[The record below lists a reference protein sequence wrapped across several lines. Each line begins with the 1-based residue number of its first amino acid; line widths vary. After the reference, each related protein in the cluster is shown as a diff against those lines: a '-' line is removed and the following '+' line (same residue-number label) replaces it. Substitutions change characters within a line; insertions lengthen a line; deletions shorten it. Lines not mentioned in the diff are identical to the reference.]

1 MSIIVISNDQ
11 IPFSRPFNLVT
22 MVFSVSLWL
31 ELHESEPLAAHAGF
45 TQLASRDISWNK
57 VCTQTHVYLN
67 KFKCQP
73 KKFVF
78 QSDESD
84 IFIVED
90 DDRRNKGIDGSGAAS
105 VTHSGIALFIALI
118 LAVGT

>member
-1 MSIIVISNDQ
+1 M
-11 IPFSRPFNLVT
+11 
-22 MVFSVSLWL
+22 
-31 ELHESEPLAAHAGF
+31 E
-45 TQLASRDISWNK
+45 NK
-57 VCTQTHVYLN
+57 VCIHTHVYLN
-67 KFKCQP
+67 KFKFQP
-73 KKFVF
+73 IKFIF

-90 DDRRNKGIDGSGAAS
+90 DNRRDKGIDGSGAAS

>member
-11 IPFSRPFNLVT
+11 IPFSRPFNPVT

-45 TQLASRDISWNK
+45 TQLANRDIHGIK
-57 VCTQTHVYLN
+57 THVYLN

-90 DDRRNKGIDGSGAAS
+90 DDRRNKGIDGSGAVS